1 MAEANR
7 DEARRCLQL
16 SRKLLT
22 EDELDLSLKYAEKSL
37 RLYASEEAEKWL
49 AFIRQKRQTRGTS
62 PSTTARTTSA
72 HDHRAPCEEKA
83 KLGDEVGTSAFTK
96 EQVQQVKSF
105 MKINKDDYYG
115 VLGLRRG
122 SDEMEIKKAYRR
134 VRKNYTCMSTL
145 FLSWPCSSIR
155 TRIRLRGPTKP
166 LKL

>member
-16 SRKLLT
+16 SQKLLT

-49 AFIRQKRQTRGTS
+49 AFIRQKLQTRGTPPS
-62 PSTTARTTSA
+62 STTQKASV
-72 HDHRAPCEEKA
+72 HDSRAPREEKA

-96 EQVQQVKSF
+96 EQVQQVRSF
-105 MKINKDDYYG
+105 MKLNKEDYYG
-115 VLGLRRG
+115 VLGLKRG
-122 SDEMEIKKAYRR
+122 SDEMEIKRAYRR
-134 VRKNYTCMSTL
+134 VRKHYTCLSTL

-155 TRIRLRGPTKP
+155 TRIRLREPTKP